1 MCRRA
6 CILALVAAASLAAA
20 SPARSTSARVAALQ
34 LALFQRGYYKGPFD
48 GVAGPQTQRATKRFQ
63 RRHHLAPDGV
73 AGPKTRAQL
82 GRWARHELGH
92 RLLKPG
98 IRGWDVAE
106 LQFLLRRYGV
116 FVTLD
121 GIFGRGTQAAVLG
134 VQRGAGLHADGIA
147 GAETIAVLDRVRGRV
162 SRIASQAEVRAQI
175 DRWSRRYGVD
185 TRLACAL
192 AWMESGH
199 RPNLTSR
206 TGAWGVFQI
215 QPTTWRYVET
225 VLADRRYAHDVV
237 GQIRVG
243 LVYLRHLL
251 RTFRDTRYAL
261 AAWYTG
267 PRRVQRH
274 GIGRRGRWF
283 ADTVLAIR
291 SHC

>member
-20 SPARSTSARVAALQ
+20 SPARPASAKVAALQ
-34 LALFQRGYYKGPFD
+34 LVLFQHGYYKGPFD
-48 GVAGPQTQRATKRFQ
+48 GVSGPETRRATKRFQ
-63 RRHHLAPDGV
+63 RRHHLVPDGV
-73 AGPKTRAQL
+73 AGPKTRAKL
-82 GRWARHELGH
+82 GRWARHELGR
-92 RLLKPG
+92 RLLKQG
-98 IRGWDVAE
+98 LRGWDVAE

-121 GIFGRGTQAAVLG
+121 GVFGPGTEAAVVG
-134 VQRGAGLHADGIA
+134 VQRGAGLHPDGIV
-147 GAETIAVLDRVRGRV
+147 GADTIAVLDRIRGRV
-162 SRIASQAEVRAQI
+162 SRLETQTQVRGEI
-175 DRWSRRYGVD
+175 DRWSRHYGVD
-185 TRLACAL
+185 SRLACAL

-199 RPNLTSR
+199 QPNLTSR

-215 QPTTWRYVET
+215 QPATWRYVEN
-225 VLADRRYAHDVV
+225 VLADRRYSHGVQ

-251 RTFRDTRYAL
+251 RTFGGARVAL

-267 PRRVQRH
+267 PARVQRH

-283 ADTVLAIR
+283 AASVLAIR
-291 SHC
+291 AHC